1 MAKTVRKTKTTR
13 AQFIAALAEG
23 IEKHPGKLEVLPEN
37 PQLVRR
43 IRQKLF
49 LKN

>member
-1 MAKTVRKTKTTR
+1 MAKTARKTKATR
-13 AQFIAALAEG
+13 AQIIAALAEG
-23 IEKHPGKLEVLPEN
+23 IEKHPDKLEVQPEN

-49 LKN
+49 PKT